1 MDYAGEL
8 FGWAGE
14 GAPAIEAH
22 DQYSGMRS
30 VQNLEVVINE
40 GLRAALLEEIRWM
53 CC

>member
-1 MDYAGEL
+1 MEDGRMDYAGEL

-30 VQNLEVVINE
+30 VQKLEAVIN
-40 GLRAALLEEIRWM
+40 
-53 CC
+53 